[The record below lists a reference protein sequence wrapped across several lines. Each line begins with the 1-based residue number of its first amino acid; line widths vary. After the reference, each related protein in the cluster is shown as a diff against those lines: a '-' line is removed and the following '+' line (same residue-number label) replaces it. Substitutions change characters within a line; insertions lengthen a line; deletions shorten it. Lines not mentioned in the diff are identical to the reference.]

1 MNILENYSLKPHLT
15 FGTDTIAQYFVQ
27 ISSEEELK
35 QLLQTEY
42 AQRPIFFL
50 GGGSNIL
57 FTKDFNGLVIQLC
70 SKGISE
76 EILNE
81 DEVLV
86 TGKAGENWHQFVQYT
101 LNKNYGGLENLSL
114 IPGSVGASPVQNI
127 GAYGVE
133 IKDTFYSCKVLYI
146 NNLETK
152 TLYYKDCNFGYRN
165 SIFKQKK
172 GNFVIL
178 EVTFKLSR
186 KNHPIKTE
194 YGAIKMEL
202 ERMGIQDY
210 NIQQVSQAVVNIRK
224 SKLPDPKIT
233 GNVGSFFKNPTI
245 SVSEFEKLRFSFPEI
260 PSYEVPNG
268 KKIPA
273 AWLIEKC
280 GWKGKQIGNVAT
292 HHLQALVIINATGN
306 ATGQEIWDFSE
317 KIISSVKEKFSITL
331 EREVNI
337 L

>member
-1 MNILENYSLKPHLT
+1 
-15 FGTDTIAQYFVQ
+15 
-27 ISSEEELK
+27 
-35 QLLQTEY
+35 
-42 AQRPIFFL
+42 
-50 GGGSNIL
+50 
-57 FTKDFNGLVIQLC
+57 
-70 SKGISE
+70 
-76 EILNE
+76 
-81 DEVLV
+81 
-86 TGKAGENWHQFVQYT
+86 
-101 LNKNYGGLENLSL
+101 
-114 IPGSVGASPVQNI
+114 
-127 GAYGVE
+127 
-133 IKDTFYSCKVLYI
+133 
-146 NNLETK
+146 
-152 TLYYKDCNFGYRN
+152 
-165 SIFKQKK
+165 
-172 GNFVIL
+172 
-178 EVTFKLSR
+178 
-186 KNHPIKTE
+186 
-194 YGAIKMEL
+194 MEL

-224 SKLPDPKIT
+224 SKLPDPKAT